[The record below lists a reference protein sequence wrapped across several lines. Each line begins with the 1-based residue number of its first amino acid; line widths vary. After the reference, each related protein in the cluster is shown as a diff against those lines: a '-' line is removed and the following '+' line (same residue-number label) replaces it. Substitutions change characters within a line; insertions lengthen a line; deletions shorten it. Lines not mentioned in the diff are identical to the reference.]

1 MDSPKP
7 SLLTNLS
14 FLLQHQTVRWIILIS
29 ASFLLL
35 FVQANQ
41 SRIHGESIR
50 YAGIARLMADS
61 GEYTTLRFGQ
71 ELNHHGPLLFW
82 LTAFAIKLFGP
93 TPFAATLFSRLFGL
107 GCIILAGCLGSK
119 LFGKNVGW
127 MGGPGTRHQLC
138 LFPQLSFLADGFSA
152 HIRCF
157 SGTYGLLPRRTLMG
171 TTAFLYWDCASSS
184 GQVAALISASFP
196 RPISCAPG

>member
-1 MDSPKP
+1 MAHNPLDSPSP
-7 SLLTNLS
+7 SVLANLS
-14 FLLQHQTVRWIILIS
+14 FLLKHQTVRWIILIS

-41 SRIHGESIR
+41 SRIHGDSIR

-107 GCIILAGCLGSK
+107 GCIILAG
-119 LFGKNVGW
+119 
-127 MGGPGTRHQLC
+127 
-138 LFPQLSFLADGFSA
+138 
-152 HIRCF
+152 
-157 SGTYGLLPRRTLMG
+157 
-171 TTAFLYWDCASSS
+171 
-184 GQVAALISASFP
+184 
-196 RPISCAPG
+196 